1 MLQFLEMEGERGRR
15 QPELVADLAGG
26 ETPLPRLNE
35 QPVNIEAGFLSQR
48 RQGREDF

>member
-1 MLQFLEMEGERGRR
+1 MLQFLEMEGERGGG

-26 ETPLPRLNE
+26 EPILPRLNQ
-35 QPVNIEAGFLSQR
+35 QPVNIEAGLLRQC